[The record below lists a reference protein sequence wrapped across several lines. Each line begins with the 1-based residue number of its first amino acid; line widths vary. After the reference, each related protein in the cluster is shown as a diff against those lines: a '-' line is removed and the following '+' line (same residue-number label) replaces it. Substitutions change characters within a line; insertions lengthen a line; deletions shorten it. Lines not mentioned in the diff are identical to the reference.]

1 MVFKKDRKKVLTNG
15 GRGLWF
21 TEMNPLS
28 TPPWVLQED
37 RRVMGPW
44 HAHRMNPVSPA
55 LPSAASPSLSWSY
68 SSLELSVYTQSQFA
82 RIYYLESVNDDR
94 SSVGVSLGM
103 VVCCCLVTKS
113 CLILCD
119 TMCCSPPSFPV
130 CGISQ
135 ARILEWVAISFPQEI
150 FLTQGSNPHLLHWQ
164 ADSLPLSHQG
174 SQP

>member
-1 MVFKKDRKKVLTNG
+1 
-15 GRGLWF
+15 
-21 TEMNPLS
+21 MNPLS

-135 ARILEWVAISFPQEI
+135 ARILEWVAISFPQGI
-150 FLTQGSNPHLLHWQ
+150 FPTQGLSPGLLHCRQ
-164 ADSLPLSHQG
+164 ILYHLSHQG
-174 SQP
+174 NPIHT